1 MIINMMMMMMT
12 MMMAAV
18 DPNMSIV
25 DHRLRTA
32 AIGNCV
38 ESGLLLMLKFI
49 PLMTTGPRTLKPG
62 DKGWI
67 ARARVPTPSNKDY
80 VVRPKSMTD
89 ADISRAVKRPMNRFE
104 KHLKNYMDS
113 KRNNQSKRA
122 VPISI
127 EGRKMGL

>member
-1 MIINMMMMMMT
+1 
-12 MMMAAV
+12 
-18 DPNMSIV
+18 MS
-25 DHRLRTA
+25 DLQKTEMYDDDF
-32 AIGNCV
+32 CFY
-38 ESGLLLMLKFI
+38 SS
-49 PLMTTGPRTLKPG
+49 PRTLKPG

-67 ARARVPTPSNKDY
+67 ARARVPMPSNKDY
-80 VVRPKSMTD
+80 VVRPKSVTD
-89 ADISRAVKRPMNRFE
+89 ADISRVIKSTFNSFQIKLTFVLKFKAVKRPMNRFE